1 MLKLHSQHSTNNTK
15 TVTYKLSLTDV
26 DGNFDLTTADIKTNE
41 CSYLIED
48 DRLSISFAAG
58 NDPVERS
65 IVVNGSTVW
74 RAAIIELDYEVIERS
89 PEERYLGD
97 AIILEGINIPSDRF
111 TKCDDEVLYLG
122 YSKHFELAA
131 GNIVKGL
138 YGYSISK
145 KPKYSTFQNLLY
157 GEGVMIDKGIYYDES
172 KLTSIKVAATAEDNS
187 EIKLNAPIEFNE
199 DYNDGVEHYFKFK
212 ILTVAEQSLAPK
224 HMNDSS
230 YYYELSKEQM
240 SLFTPNRVWY
250 NPKGSP
256 VPPIKVGSKIFN
268 SENNY
273 AYYDEDYRN
282 SNGVN
287 IFMCDEQGH
296 YVNFDENGVE
306 YRLDSNE
313 DGNCSANVYMGVDN
327 RYISPKPINPTCQDW
342 YYENIYTPNNE
353 VNPLWQIIH
362 ISPKIE
368 NKKWVQKVDICRY
381 KKSGASQSLV
391 NDVEY
396 PYVSM
401 NELSQIVAEDGALR
415 VRENFINFDA
425 PTGDIELLLSEGD
438 DHYKNLIN
446 SNDGDMTLYGLNF
459 NVSNLSKM
467 FNNDNSNLA
476 ATLQASYSVN
486 TLRDF
491 TTNVQD
497 DSTIAKIT
505 EMGIFD
511 KNHKMIA
518 YAQFPPIEYRTEKQ
532 HAAFTAVIYH
542 GNMTG
547 DTI

>member
-1 MLKLHSQHSTNNTK
+1 MLASDN
-15 TVTYKLSLTDV
+15 
-26 DGNFDLTTADIKTNE
+26 
-41 CSYLIED
+41 
-48 DRLSISFAAG
+48 
-58 NDPVERS
+58 
-65 IVVNGSTVW
+65 
-74 RAAIIELDYEVIERS
+74 II
-89 PEERYLGD
+89 
-97 AIILEGINIPSDRF
+97 IPSDLI
-111 TKCDDEVLYLG
+111 TSQDGTLLYLG
-122 YSKHFELAA
+122 YKNHISIPE
-131 GNIVKGL
+131 GTIVTGA

-157 GEGVMIDKGIYYDES
+157 GEGVMINKGITYDES
-172 KLTSIKVAATAEDNS
+172 VLTSMKVSSTAEDNS
-187 EIKLNAPIEFNE
+187 EIKLNAPITFNE
-199 DYNDGVEHYFKFK
+199 AYNDGIEHYFKFK
-212 ILTVAEQSLAPK
+212 ILTVSEQSLAPK
-224 HMNDSS
+224 HMNDES

-240 SLFTPNRVWY
+240 SLYTPNRVWY

-282 SNGVN
+282 SNDIN
-287 IFMCDEQGH
+287 IYMCDENGH
-296 YVNFDENGVE
+296 YINYDENGVE
-306 YRLDSNE
+306 YRLDNKV
-313 DGNCSANVYMGVDN
+313 DGTYTGDCSANVYMGVDN
-327 RYISPKPINPTCQDW
+327 RYVSPKPINPTCQDW

-368 NKKWVQKVDICRY
+368 NKKWVQKVNICRY
-381 KKSGASQSLV
+381 KKSGASQLLV
-391 NDVEY
+391 DDVEH

-401 NELSQIVAEDGALR
+401 NELNQIIAEDGNLR
-415 VRENFINFDA
+415 VKENFLNFNADD
-425 PTGDIELLLSEGD
+425 GDIELLLSEGD
-438 DHYKNLIN
+438 EHYKNLIN

-459 NVSNLSKM
+459 SVNKLKNM
-467 FNNDNSNLA
+467 FNNDRSELS

-497 DSTIAKIT
+497 DSTIANIT

-511 KNHKMIA
+511 KNHKLIA

-547 DTI
+547 N